1 MRPRLSKTNRADSP
15 NGGFSLSIPESRKRT
30 LTDCDG
36 ISLRKEVRDL
46 DHLNAARLQLL
57 NLTNPPCLTPLKT
70 APGLEIEIAEEAV
83 RQLAELE
90 VNWHNPV

>member
-1 MRPRLSKTNRADSP
+1 
-15 NGGFSLSIPESRKRT
+15 
-30 LTDCDG
+30 
-36 ISLRKEVRDL
+36 
-46 DHLNAARLQLL
+46 
-57 NLTNPPCLTPLKT
+57 LTPPNT

>member
-1 MRPRLSKTNRADSP
+1 
-15 NGGFSLSIPESRKRT
+15 
-30 LTDCDG
+30 
-36 ISLRKEVRDL
+36 
-46 DHLNAARLQLL
+46 
-57 NLTNPPCLTPLKT
+57 LTPLKT